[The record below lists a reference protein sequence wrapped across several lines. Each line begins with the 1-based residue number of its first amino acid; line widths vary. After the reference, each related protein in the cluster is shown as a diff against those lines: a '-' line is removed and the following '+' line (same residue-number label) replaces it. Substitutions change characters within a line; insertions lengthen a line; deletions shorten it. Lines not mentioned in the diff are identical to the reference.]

1 MMNDELGRSRGRS
14 LQSEFSR
21 CGAETQREKNDEEFG
36 HTIECWEA

>member
-1 MMNDELGRSRGRS
+1 MMKYELGSSRGRS

-21 CGAETQREKNDEEFG
+21 CGAETQREKKDEEFG